1 MSRSSANTNND
12 PSHHKQFQ
20 EAIKKW
26 EEVRNDPAHNDPTE
40 VLCEFADILEKVSR
54 FTDHTVQSLCK
65 ILLPNFL
72 NMATFENFVLSAD
85 LRDISITRRK
95 IDI

>member
-1 MSRSSANTNND
+1 MKLFRMSRSSANTNND

-20 EAIKKW
+20 DAIKKW

-54 FTDHTVQSLCK
+54 FADHIFDLHWK
-65 ILLPNFL
+65 ILLL
-72 NMATFENFVLSAD
+72 TS
-85 LRDISITRRK
+85 
-95 IDI
+95 